1 MKRNLKFRK
10 QKKIKDFLQEWET
23 DQDESRIY
31 SSESE
36 KDLKER
42 EYQSRRKKRIK
53 KITNE
58 GEVMERLSFNI
69 K

>member
-36 KDLKER
+36 KDLKEK

-58 GEVMERLSFNI
+58 GEIMERLSFNI

>member
-36 KDLKER
+36 KDLKEK